1 MRKIA
6 ASLIAPVLSL
16 VIIMLGN
23 GFFVTFVSLR
33 LHEAKVSSFMIGLIS
48 SAYFAGLLIGSVRA
62 EKLIL
67 RIGFIR
73 TFATFASFFTTLV
86 MINGLMLNPYLWLAL
101 RFLQGICIAGLFVV
115 IESWLLMFS
124 NRETRGKVL
133 SIYMSALYTAQAAA
147 QFFLGI
153 FPMDSIFPFACV
165 VILSSLSIIPVS
177 MMRASYPTMSEPAY
191 ISAKKLFSVSPFG
204 FIACIFAGMI
214 LSSIYS
220 LAPIFAQDMGF
231 SIKQVASFMGFII
244 LGGFLLQWP
253 IGHLSDIFER
263 RKITIMVCIL
273 TAVLSLIMTLSFV
286 WPLWMTFIVAIAF
299 GGFSFTI
306 YPLGITLVSDRI
318 DSKHL
323 IAATGMLL
331 LVYAWGSIF
340 GPMAAS
346 LVISLFGPVGL
357 FIYIAIVS
365 GLLAVYGISSALRK
379 PPVPVNEQGEYV
391 SVPRTT
397 PIAGE
402 LDPRSDENPKTPKP
416 K

>member
-6 ASLIAPVLSL
+6 SSLIAPVLSL

-33 LHEAKVSSFMIGLIS
+33 LHELKVSSFLIGLIS

-73 TFATFASFFTTLV
+73 TFATFASFFTLLV
-86 MINGLMLNPYLWLAL
+86 MVNGLMNNSYVWLAL
-101 RFLQGICIAGLFVV
+101 RFFQGICIAGLFVV
-115 IESWLLMFS
+115 IESWLLMYS
-124 NRETRGKVL
+124 DRNTRGKVL

-147 QFFLGI
+147 QFFLS
-153 FPMDSIFPFACV
+153 FLPLESILPFACV
-165 VILSSLSIIPVS
+165 VILSSLSVIPVS
-177 MMRASYPTMSEPAY
+177 MMRASYPTMSEPSY
-191 ISAKKLFSVSPFG
+191 ISAKKLFMVSPFG
-204 FIACIFAGMI
+204 FITCVLAGMI

-231 SIKQVASFMGFII
+231 TIKQVASFMGFII

-263 RKITIMVCIL
+263 RKVMILVCAL
-273 TAVLSLIMTLSFV
+273 TAVLSLVMTLSFV
-286 WPLWMTFIVAIAF
+286 WPIWMTFGIAIAF

-306 YPLGITLVSDRI
+306 YPLGITLTSDRI

-331 LVYAWGSIF
+331 LAYSWGSIF
-340 GPMAAS
+340 GPMIAS
-346 LVISLFGPVGL
+346 LSISLFGPIGL
-357 FIYIAIVS
+357 FIYTAVIS
-365 GLLAVYGISSALRK
+365 GLLVAYGLTVAFKK
-379 PPVPVNEQGEYV
+379 PPVPVKEQGEYV
-391 SVPRTT
+391 AVPRTT
-397 PIAGE
+397 PIANE
-402 LDPRSDENPKTPKP
+402 LDPRSDDTPKGQS
-416 K
+416 

>member
-16 VIIMLGN
+16 IIIMLGN

-33 LHEAKVSSFMIGLIS
+33 LHEAKVSSFIIGLIS

-86 MINGLMLNPYLWLAL
+86 MINGLTANPYVWLVL
-101 RFLQGICIAGLFVV
+101 RFLEGICIAGLFVV

-124 NRETRGKVL
+124 NKDTRGKVL
-133 SIYMSALYTAQAAA
+133 SVYMSALYTAQAAA
-147 QFFLGI
+147 QFFLG
-153 FPMDSIFPFACV
+153 FLPLDSILPFACV
-165 VILSSLSIIPVS
+165 VMLSSLSIIPVS
-177 MMRASYPTMSEPAY
+177 MMRASYPTMSEPSY
-191 ISAKKLFSVSPFG
+191 ISAKKLFLVSPFG
-204 FIACIFAGMI
+204 FISCVLAGMI

-231 SIKQVASFMGFII
+231 SIKEVASFMGFII

-263 RKITIMVCIL
+263 RKVTIMVCVL
-273 TAVLSLIMTLSFV
+273 TAVLSLIMTFSFV
-286 WPLWMTFIVAIAF
+286 WPIWVTFTIAIAF

-318 DSKHL
+318 DPKHL

-331 LVYAWGSIF
+331 LAYSWGSIF

-346 LVISLFGPVGL
+346 ATMSLFGPVGL
-357 FIYIAIVS
+357 FVYIAIIA
-365 GLLAVYGISSALRK
+365 GLLAFYGFSSALRK
-379 PPVPVNEQGEYV
+379 PPVPVDEQGEYV

-397 PIAGE
+397 PIASE
-402 LDPRSDENPKTPKP
+402 LDPRSDDTPSSNK
-416 K
+416 

>member
-6 ASLIAPVLSL
+6 SSLVAPVLSL

-33 LHEAKVSSFMIGLIS
+33 LHELKVSSFLIGLIS

-73 TFATFASFFTTLV
+73 TFATFASFFTLLV
-86 MINGLMLNPYLWLAL
+86 MVNGLMNNSYVWLLL
-101 RFLQGICIAGLFVV
+101 RFFQGICIAGLFVV
-115 IESWLLMFS
+115 IESWLLMYS
-124 NRETRGKVL
+124 DKNTRGKIL
-133 SIYMSALYTAQAAA
+133 SVYMSALYTAQAAA
-147 QFFLGI
+147 QFFLN
-153 FPMDSIFPFACV
+153 FLPLESIFPFACV
-165 VILSSLSIIPVS
+165 VILSSLSVIPVS
-177 MMRASYPTMSEPAY
+177 MMRASYPTMSEPSY
-191 ISAKKLFSVSPFG
+191 ISAKKLFMISPFG
-204 FIACIFAGMI
+204 FITCVLAGMI

-263 RKITIMVCIL
+263 RKVMILVCAL
-273 TAVLSLIMTLSFV
+273 TAVLSLVMTLSFV
-286 WPLWMTFIVAIAF
+286 WPIWMTFGIAVAF

-306 YPLGITLVSDRI
+306 YPLGITLASDRI

-331 LVYAWGSIF
+331 LAYSWGSIF
-340 GPMAAS
+340 GPMIAS
-346 LVISLFGPVGL
+346 LAMSLFGPIGL
-357 FIYIAIVS
+357 FINTACIS
-365 GLLAVYGISSALRK
+365 GLLVAYGLTVAFKK
-379 PPVPVNEQGEYV
+379 PPVPVKEQGEYV
-391 SVPRTT
+391 AVPRTT
-397 PIAGE
+397 PIANE
-402 LDPRSDENPKTPKP
+402 LDPRSDETPKGQS
-416 K
+416 